1 MEEKEIKNEV
11 EQEVKQE
18 APQKLTYEQL
28 EAYAAQ
34 TTEQAKKI
42 FHENQMLKK
51 ALYENSLRE
60 VEIAINCLNHADKFS
75 PEFIKAV
82 TAKIEELMNPN
93 REKPSPEEKES

>member
-1 MEEKEIKNEV
+1 MEEKEIK
-11 EQEVKQE
+11 QEVKQE

-60 VEIAINCLNHADKFS
+60 IEVAVKCLNHADKFS
-75 PEFIKAV
+75 PEFVKVI
-82 TAKIEELMNPN
+82 TARIEELMNPN
-93 REKPSPEEKES
+93 REEPSQEEKEG